1 MTVSLLQRAAVVL
14 CALMLTACAHRS
26 SGSASRTEPIYN
38 AGGPGSA
45 EVTYGVVQAVERVA
59 GKGEASGTGAVVGA
73 IAGALVG
80 RQFGFS
86 KDGRDQGTVVGT
98 FVGALIGNEVERQSA
113 RGGAEVWRVTVNLD
127 QGGQRRVDVPAGG
140 AELRPGDR
148 VRVEGGRVVRI

>member
-1 MTVSLLQRAAVVL
+1 MTSSLLHRAAIVL
-14 CALMLTACAHRS
+14 CAVLLTACAHRGG
-26 SGSASRTEPIYN
+26 GSAARAEPIYSS
-38 AGGPGSA
+38 GGPGTS
-45 EVTYGVVQAVERVA
+45 EVAYGVVHAVERVA

-113 RGGAEVWRVTVNLD
+113 RGGADVWRVTVNLD

-148 VRVEGGRVVRI
+148 VRVEGGRIVRI